1 MKNNN
6 YKIIFSVLILCF
18 ALISCKI
25 SKPLENNTVKNM
37 PQSFAA
43 SKDSSNSADIKW
55 KGYFNDAN
63 LIELIDISLKN
74 NMDMLIALQRI
85 EAAGAVLL
93 LRKGAM
99 LPNLNFGVS
108 AAQRRFGLYTMDGA
122 GNISTQITPG
132 QIVPINLPDYF
143 IGLQTSW
150 EIDVW
155 GKLRN
160 KKKAAIARYLSS
172 VEGKNAVVTNLIADL
187 ANSYY
192 ELLALDNELDIIRE
206 TIKLQENALELI
218 SIQKQAGVANE
229 LAVQQFQAQVFNSKT
244 MEFEVQQKITEGE
257 NKINVLMGRYPQAIT
272 RNKSEL
278 NKALPFNPSI
288 GIPTHLLKNRPD
300 IKKAEFELIAS
311 SADVKSA
318 KAAFYPSLN
327 INGSLGFQAFK
338 TGLLFTNP
346 QSLAYSLLGNLMAPL
361 INRSAIKA
369 EFKTANALQQEA
381 LYNYQKTILNGYV
394 EVYNEVARIN
404 NLEKIVDFKTQQAN
418 ALSQSIETSSDLFK
432 TGRATYVEVLM
443 TQQGSL
449 QSKLEV
455 IDAKKRQY
463 HAIVDIYKALGG
475 GWK

>member
-1 MKNNN
+1 
-6 YKIIFSVLILCF
+6 
-18 ALISCKI
+18 
-25 SKPLENNTVKNM
+25 M
-37 PQSFAA
+37 PQSFAT

-55 KGYFNDAN
+55 KEYFTDPN
-63 LIELIDISLKN
+63 LVELIDISLKN
-74 NMDMLIALQRI
+74 NMDMSIALQRI
-85 EAAGAVLL
+85 QAAGAVIR

-99 LPNLNFGVS
+99 LPNLNVGVS

-122 GNISTQITPG
+122 GNISTEITPG
-132 QIVPINLPDYF
+132 QIVPVNLPDYF

-218 SIQKQAGVANE
+218 TIQKLAGVANE
-229 LAVQQFQAQVFNSKT
+229 LAVQQFQAQVFNSKA
-244 MEFEVQQKITEGE
+244 MEFEVQQKITESE
-257 NKINVLMGRYPQAIT
+257 NKINVLMGRYPQTIT

-288 GIPTHLLKNRPD
+288 GMPTNLLKNRPD
-300 IKKAEFELIAS
+300 IKQAEFELLAS
-311 SADVKSA
+311 RADVKSA

-369 EFKTANALQQEA
+369 EFKSANAMQQEA
-381 LYNYQKTILNGYV
+381 LYNYQKSILNGYV
-394 EVYNEVARIN
+394 EVYNEVARIK
-404 NLEKIVDFKTQQAN
+404 NLENIANFKTQEAD
-418 ALSQSIETSSDLFK
+418 ALTQSIETSTDLFK
-432 TGRATYVEVLM
+432 TGRATYIEVIM
-443 TQQGSL
+443 TQRGAL
-449 QSKLEV
+449 DSKLELV
-455 IDAKKRQY
+455 SVKKRQY
-463 HAIVDIYKALGG
+463 NAVVDIYKALGG